1 MPSHRTAPAYTHTH
15 TYQSFRA
22 FNARPQNLIHESV
35 LFQPRPVRRR
45 RVILERP
52 RRRAFETF
60 DFLVR
65 ASREFNLRRRH
76 RRYVGGCVVTS
87 CVTLLH
93 EFVKDDDDDDA
104 STRAHRNDDE
114 IFRVFVFVFASIGLV
129 VVVLVLPGGYE
140 CSSSAAFVWYRW
152 TSGG

>member
-76 RRYVGGCVVTS
+76 RRYVGVCVVTS

-93 EFVKDDDDDDA
+93 EFVKDDDDDD
-104 STRAHRNDDE
+104 RAHRNDE
-114 IFRVFVFVFASIGLV
+114 IVRVFVFVFASTGLV
-129 VVVLVLPGGYE
+129 VVVVVVVVLPGGR
-140 CSSSAAFVWYRW
+140 CFSAAFVWYRW

>member
-1 MPSHRTAPAYTHTH
+1 MSSHRTAPGTRPRTD

-76 RRYVGGCVVTS
+76 RRGYVGCVVTS
-87 CVTLLH
+87 CVTFLH
-93 EFVKDDDDDDA
+93 ELVEDDA
-104 STRAHRNDDE
+104 STRAHRNDGD
-114 IFRVFVFVFASIGLV
+114 IVRVFVFVFVFASIG
-129 VVVLVLPGGYE
+129 LPGGYE
-140 CSSSAAFVWYRW
+140 CSSSAAAFVWYRW